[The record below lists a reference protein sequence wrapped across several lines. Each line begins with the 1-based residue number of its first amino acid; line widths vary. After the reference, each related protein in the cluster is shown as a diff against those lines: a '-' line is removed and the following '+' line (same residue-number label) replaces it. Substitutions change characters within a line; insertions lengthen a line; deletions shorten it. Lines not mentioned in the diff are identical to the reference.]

1 MVVTTGP
8 ELELEL
14 ELELEHVLAPE
25 LEHVLAS
32 VRAPELELEHVRE
45 LELEL
50 ELAPE
55 LALLLLVVLE
65 RPEHCCKHPVHDPQ
79 CALIVA
85 EDILYIHSS
94 SMGWD

>member
-1 MVVTTGP
+1 VVVTTGP

-55 LALLLLVVLE
+55 LALLL
-65 RPEHCCKHPVHDPQ
+65 PEHCCKHPVHDPQ